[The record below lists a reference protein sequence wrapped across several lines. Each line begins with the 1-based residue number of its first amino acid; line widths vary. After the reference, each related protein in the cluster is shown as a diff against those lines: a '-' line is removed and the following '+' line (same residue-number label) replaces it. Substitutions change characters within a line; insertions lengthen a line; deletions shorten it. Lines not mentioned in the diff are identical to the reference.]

1 MADEDELTP
10 DQTEKLLHFQVI
22 LHTWRCLWRF
32 NFWMHCKLRHCT
44 ESLCSFALSTAAWL

>member
-22 LHTWRCLWRF
+22 
-32 NFWMHCKLRHCT
+32 MHHSYIPSVLVSYVVH
-44 ESLCSFALSTAAWL
+44 FALNSLQNFKLNMKTNGRV